1 MSEPFDVTND
11 LIPVVEE
18 EQDISSD
25 FWYTDDE
32 SDTNS
37 VIAPSDISYM
47 SENDAD
53 DVSKSHREDDTSEV
67 GEPLCTCTTVL
78 PETEDSLVDEPRSHH
93 QDIQTDNHAQL
104 TGSVNAESV
113 SPCGFVIMGD
123 NIDKNFRPSFQRDNR
138 STKSM
143 HYFHAFASKTRI
155 NISNL
160 SDSQPGVTVSPENFL
175 PNVDDY
181 SKLLSDFEILISR

>member
-11 LIPVVEE
+11 LILVVEE
-18 EQDISSD
+18 EQNISSD

-47 SENDAD
+47 SEYDAD

-93 QDIQTDNHAQL
+93 QDILTDNHAQL

-113 SPCGFVIMGD
+113 SPCGFIIMGIKTLD
-123 NIDKNFRPSFQRDNR
+123 QAFKEIIDQQNLCIISIPLQVKQELIFQIYQIVN
-138 STKSM
+138 
-143 HYFHAFASKTRI
+143 
-155 NISNL
+155 
-160 SDSQPGVTVSPENFL
+160 QE
-175 PNVDDY
+175 
-181 SKLLSDFEILISR
+181 

>member
-47 SENDAD
+47 SEYDAD

-67 GEPLCTCTTVL
+67 GEPLHTCTTVL
-78 PETEDSLVDEPRSHH
+78 PEKKIH
-93 QDIQTDNHAQL
+93 
-104 TGSVNAESV
+104 
-113 SPCGFVIMGD
+113 
-123 NIDKNFRPSFQRDNR
+123 
-138 STKSM
+138 
-143 HYFHAFASKTRI
+143 
-155 NISNL
+155 
-160 SDSQPGVTVSPENFL
+160 
-175 PNVDDY
+175 
-181 SKLLSDFEILISR
+181 